1 MNSSEQPNI
10 DDDGH
15 RLFSI
20 IRGGK
25 DSATRSE
32 PLEPTGEQA
41 PDPSA
46 TGHQNAPGTSD
57 AQGAGEQSSD
67 EPVKKSDEGIA
78 GDEGPGGGPR
88 SGGIEEPQDDNAEVP
103 GHPTVTSEAL
113 AGIQSAVVSSPEDE
127 SDAANAIAAQATA
140 LLDDADPVVYYRALK
155 GLVREGHSSVLAPLE
170 YSEDCS
176 FHRPSTVSVEPAP
189 STVDTTM
196 LYARAACPEFEDVLV
211 DGFANPARDDLLVSL
226 YDLLFIERRNVAVV
240 TNHGQIIDIALVMAA
255 LFVSMLDEDR
265 TFGVLGEKL
274 TIEELADR
282 SNTLVSRMVTTRQA
296 FGIPAIQ
303 VLQSMTRVFLTMPQT
318 HSRRR
323 AKLDATLVKANNALM
338 RFQLEERL
346 AEGGQILAMAA
357 SGTQDLTIPQLM
369 NRARVAWRHRR
380 GDDPGEVPT
389 LHLQPIFNGTI
400 SLMRACDY
408 VLPVAVSLDHKTP
421 SITVGSLT
429 RLREDEDCHRIM
441 DWIALAH
448 QNATGVPTIYHRPG
462 DDLLTQVRSL
472 IAR

>member
-1 MNSSEQPNI
+1 MNSSEQPST
-10 DDDGH
+10 DDEGH

-25 DSATRSE
+25 DSAARSE
-32 PLEPTGEQA
+32 SSGSSSEESSHPSVAGHGNQPGASDSVGITEDPPVGSFERSDQSTTTGENSGGDHRTDTSR
-41 PDPSA
+41 DPLFDSA
-46 TGHQNAPGTSD
+46 GVSIEPPIG
-57 AQGAGEQSSD
+57 SD
-67 EPVKKSDEGIA
+67 EPGDDVAAPGPLLQDEV
-78 GDEGPGGGPR
+78 D
-88 SGGIEEPQDDNAEVP
+88 
-103 GHPTVTSEAL
+103 
-113 AGIQSAVVSSPEDE
+113 AV
-127 SDAANAIAAQATA
+127 NAIAAHATA

-155 GLVREGHSSVLAPLE
+155 GLVRDGHSSVLVPLE
-170 YSEDCS
+170 YSEDYS
-176 FHRPSTVSVEPAP
+176 FHHPSTVSVEPAP

-211 DGFANPARDDLLVSL
+211 EGFAKPARDDLLVSL
-226 YDLLFIERRNVAVV
+226 YDLLFVERRNVAVV

-265 TFGVLGEKL
+265 SFGVLGEKL
-274 TIEELADR
+274 TIEELAER

-338 RFQLEERL
+338 RFELEKRL